1 MGLRV
6 TLAGRDITPF
16 VQEETIQIKD
26 VLGQG
31 TGPGASSAG
40 RAATAQLL
48 TTLGPAASA
57 SGAGQL
63 PSGPVLA
70 RMGELV
76 VYDATTTAIFG
87 GFVGQ
92 LEDKTVRTTRYTQ
105 LDAYD
110 YWQQLDRIQVQQVY
124 TGQSDV
130 FIIRNLL
137 KTYAPWVRLDRLPTL
152 GTYTFSIR
160 VLKATSLQKAL
171 AAITDTTG
179 YNIWIDNAK
188 YIHYETPAN
197 AQAAPFSLSNTPDFR
212 RSFNVGVD
220 TYVVDD
226 TSAINRVT
234 FFGGKKPSNDFTQ
247 DLSTQVNGTNT
258 TFVLAYY
265 PRNASDGK
273 IHITLNGRD
282 QTLGY
287 LLGSGV
293 ANTFISKGGT
303 AQVLLNADAHTVQFD
318 VAPPAGSIVTA
329 RYRYEFPMNIQVA
342 DPASFRYY
350 GMWLDGVISDESI
363 FDAPTAVGRCRT
375 LLAQQSHGLVTCT
388 CHCFKPGL
396 RSGQIV
402 SLSHSI
408 RGITGKFMVQEVD
421 TVPLGAGTFQY
432 NLTLGAWRLSL
443 VDVVMSTIAAAHAAG
458 INLASDAQDNGD
470 ITNAIQ
476 VQQMLEAVKMQ
487 EGWTMKTH
495 ATAQFYARATPLGDG
510 HDAYCG
516 LATI

>member
-48 TTLGPAASA
+48 VSLGPAASA

-70 RMGELV
+70 RMGEIV
-76 VYDATTTAIFG
+76 ISDATSTAIFG

-92 LEDKTVRTTRYTQ
+92 LEDKTDRTTRYTQ

-110 YWQQLDRIQVQQVY
+110 YWQHLDRIQVQAIY

-130 FIIRNLL
+130 YIIRDLL
-137 KTYAPWVRLDRLPTL
+137 KTYAPWVRLDRLPSL
-152 GTYTFSIR
+152 GTYTFSVR
-160 VLKATSLQKAL
+160 VLKATTLQKAL

-179 YNIWIDNAK
+179 YNIWIDNNK

-197 AQAAPFSLSNTPDFR
+197 AQVASFSLSNAPDFR
-212 RSFNVGVD
+212 HTFSFGVD
-220 TYVVDD
+220 TYVIDD

-247 DLSTQVNGTNT
+247 DLSTQVNGNNK

-273 IHITLNGRD
+273 IHITLNGVD
-282 QTLGY
+282 QVVGY
-287 LLGSGV
+287 LLGTG
-293 ANTFISKGGT
+293 NTNKFRSQGGT
-303 AQVLLNADAHTVQFD
+303 AQVLLNADAHTIQFD
-318 VAPPAGSIVTA
+318 VAPPAGSTVTA

-342 DPASFRYY
+342 DQASFRYY

-375 LLAQQSHGLVTCT
+375 LLAQQSHGLTTCN

-402 SLSHSI
+402 SLNHSI
-408 RGITGKFMVQEVD
+408 RGINGSFMVQEVD
-421 TVPLGAGTFQY
+421 TAPLGAGNFQY

-458 INLASDAQDNGD
+458 INLASDAQENGD
-470 ITNAIQ
+470 TTNVISS
-476 VQQMLEAVKMQ
+476 
-487 EGWTMKTH
+487 
-495 ATAQFYARATPLGDG
+495 TANARVSQFTGTLVNESAR
-510 HDAYCG
+510 
-516 LATI
+516 